1 MDGSWLLGVIQKYAH
16 KQWEL
21 LRNVIFLVAKKGGGV
36 RNKKNGYIDIW
47 MNPMLYERTEE
58 NIKSE
63 LSPNK
68 KKKDMLKYGDVSMFC
83 SKTRDTFI
91 H

>member
-68 KKKDMLKYGDVSMFC
+68 KKDMLKYGDVSMFC